1 MELLDRKS
9 VIMKFV
15 IFMFVL
21 LTPDSVMAKDNPLT
35 ASFVNEIKSSA
46 DNETV
51 TSAVIDIVC
60 PSPSASGKLLITE
73 PKYDVGKSRGVYLFK
88 DGTQTKLN
96 FISPKIK
103 GDDYS
108 SDVVLGFDFG
118 FLLSNGQFFLTIMK
132 NGSVKAGINQ
142 KGKSGI
148 TEIYCETVIP
158 S

>member
-21 LTPDSVMAKDNPLT
+21 LNPDSAMAKDNPLT
-35 ASFVNEIKSSA
+35 APFVNEIKSSA

-88 DGTQTKLN
+88 DGTQTALN

-108 SDVVLGFDFG
+108 SDEVLGFDFG
-118 FLLSNGQFFLTIMK
+118 FVLSNGQFFLTIMK
-132 NGSVKAGINQ
+132 NGSVKAGINKNGQ
-142 KGKSGI
+142 SGI
-148 TEIYCETVIP
+148 MEIPCKAVEP
-158 S
+158 

>member
-1 MELLDRKS
+1 MALIDSKKS
-9 VIMKFV
+9 RV
-15 IFMFVL
+15 IFIIFMLVSL
-21 LTPDSVMAKDNPLT
+21 LPGSSMAKDNPLT
-35 ASFVNEIKSSA
+35 ATFVNEIKSSA

-118 FLLSNGQFFLTIMK
+118 FVLSNGQFFLTIMK
-132 NGSVKAGINQ
+132 NGSVKAGINKNGQ
-142 KGKSGI
+142 SGI
-148 TEIYCETVIP
+148 TEIPCEAVEP
-158 S
+158 